1 MLTVNGSGDVILVD
15 SPTLVS
21 SNLVKLYNEA
31 WSNAAGKINN
41 TSGYSFTVTA
51 SGKYLFDF
59 VSTSYASSA
68 MKTTTFAVRQGT
80 TILASDSDTSFNNLV
95 HVEYS
100 GKMEVDLVAGTT
112 YNVIITDSGVKNSGD
127 WDRVYYK
134 QV

>member
-1 MLTVNGSGDVILVD
+1 
-15 SPTLVS
+15 
-21 SNLVKLYNEA
+21 
-31 WSNAAGKINN
+31 
-41 TSGYSFTVTA
+41 
-51 SGKYLFDF
+51 
-59 VSTSYASSA
+59 